1 MAEIY
6 TCKMTK
12 TMTFDI
18 KANSMEEAY
27 DWCATHDFEDVQK
40 ASTYW
45 DVDYSESVSELEDDG
60 YVAVDISYQNKWFNR
75 RKEDERND
83 WKQIRIKTKRK
94 GTS

>member
-12 TMTFDI
+12 TITFDI
-18 KANSMEEAY
+18 KADSMEEAQ

-40 ASTYW
+40 ASSYW

-60 YVAVDISYQNKWFNR
+60 YIAVDISEEN
-75 RKEDERND
+75 
-83 WKQIRIKTKRK
+83 
-94 GTS
+94 